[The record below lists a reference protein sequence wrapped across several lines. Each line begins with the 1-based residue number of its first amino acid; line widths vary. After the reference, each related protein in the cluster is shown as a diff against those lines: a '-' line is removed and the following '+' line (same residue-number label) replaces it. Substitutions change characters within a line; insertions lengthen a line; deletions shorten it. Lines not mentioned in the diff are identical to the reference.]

1 MRKNRLR
8 IIEYQCKGNK
18 SEKSS
23 YSQERVNYP
32 NILSQI
38 TDPVNKPKVVV
49 QTKASKDI
57 YFINLEGNKSDRYFY
72 SKGGIS

>member
-1 MRKNRLR
+1 MMKIKLFSIDTILMKRSKLR

-23 YSQERVNYP
+23 YSQERANYP

-49 QTKASKDI
+49 PTKASKN
-57 YFINLEGNKSDRYFY
+57 FS
-72 SKGGIS
+72 SK